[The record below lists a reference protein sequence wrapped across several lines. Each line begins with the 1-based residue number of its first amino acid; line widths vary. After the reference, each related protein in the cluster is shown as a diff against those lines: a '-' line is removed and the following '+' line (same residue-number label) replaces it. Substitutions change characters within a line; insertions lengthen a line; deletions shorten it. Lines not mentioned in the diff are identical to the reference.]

1 MITKLW
7 LKDFRNFNEVLLN
20 FGEKSNIF
28 IYGENNQGKTNF
40 LESIFFLGNG
50 ASHREPKNENLIQFK
65 KSLTYIG
72 LEVDKDEQK
81 HKIYFKILKD
91 GKRLGTF
98 DQQLL
103 NSTQLLKK
111 HLNIEYI
118 SSDVIKTF
126 QESPDYRRD
135 VLNRFC
141 GILYSDYTA
150 TLQGYNRII
159 KQKNFQLKNINKK
172 ESIDYW
178 NDQLID
184 YSYKLITMRLKSL
197 VQIEAQTKEFI
208 KPIFSDFYES
218 LNIGYSYHGIPLESF
233 SEATYKQTLKRIL
246 NDVFNKEKELG
257 FSIVGA
263 HRDDFFLS
271 IKNKELKRF
280 FSRGINRSLSFFLR
294 LAQIEIISKKT
305 GVKSTLLLDDPFAEI
320 DAKNKSAI
328 INVIDNKCQ
337 IFYATIFKSDAQY
350 FNKPFIVKID
360 TNGVNYG

>member
-1 MITKLW
+1 MFEAAIANCVMIVST
-7 LKDFRNFNEVLLN
+7 ES
-20 FGEKSNIF
+20 GGPYKSNIF

-141 GILYSDYTA
+141 GILYRDYTA
-150 TLQGYNRII
+150 TLQEYNRII
-159 KQKNFQLKNINKK
+159 KQKNFQLKK
-172 ESIDYW
+172 Y
-178 NDQLID
+178 
-184 YSYKLITMRLKSL
+184 
-197 VQIEAQTKEFI
+197 
-208 KPIFSDFYES
+208 
-218 LNIGYSYHGIPLESF
+218 
-233 SEATYKQTLKRIL
+233 
-246 NDVFNKEKELG
+246 
-257 FSIVGA
+257 
-263 HRDDFFLS
+263 
-271 IKNKELKRF
+271 
-280 FSRGINRSLSFFLR
+280 
-294 LAQIEIISKKT
+294 
-305 GVKSTLLLDDPFAEI
+305 
-320 DAKNKSAI
+320 
-328 INVIDNKCQ
+328 
-337 IFYATIFKSDAQY
+337 
-350 FNKPFIVKID
+350 
-360 TNGVNYG
+360 